1 MEEVNITEE
10 EKEAYNE
17 YVYHQKYIREYLEK
31 IDKTKKKNCEDE
43 SNKLEQTK

>member
-1 MEEVNITEE
+1 MEEINITEE

-31 IDKTKKKNCEDE
+31 IDKTKEKK
-43 SNKLEQTK
+43 KK